1 MSVRFGG
8 GCFKSMKEK
17 QGAHGRRAVGKG
29 GGSRGKRGS
38 NACVASR
45 TPTKPPPPRR
55 PHAHAERRGP
65 TCKVRAVCVLCAL
78 GARWGARKRGARHRA
93 RRQEERGR
101 SVLSPAFSCR
111 PTRAAPPP
119 RHGPGIEPIAKKEKR
134 KRCRFFLGGVSLKR
148 KERQRVGWCA
158 PLDSSPRPK
167 AIATQRASHA
177 SARKCGDSVVS
188 PHHRASRTP
197 HAGQR
202 PGRGGQR
209 SEREGWKN
217 RTHTHTQKPAH
228 ADASRRRPPDA
239 TPADCTVS
247 SSDGAGAAAAAATA
261 FALAPAASHALPIAS
276 RDR

>member
-1 MSVRFGG
+1 MEGG
-8 GCFKSMKEK
+8 RWGRVVDRGGSG
-17 QGAHGRRAVGKG
+17 GATRVLRPAPPRSPHLPAARTRTQKG
-29 GGSRGKRGS
+29 GGLHVKY
-38 NACVASR
+38 A
-45 TPTKPPPPRR
+45 
-55 PHAHAERRGP
+55 
-65 TCKVRAVCVLCAL
+65 LCAFCAHSEQE
-78 GARWGARKRGARHRA
+78 GERA
-93 RRQEERGR
+93 REGRGTAQGDR
-101 SVLSPAFSCR
+101 KKEGGVFYHPPSRVAPR
-111 PTRAAPPP
+111 EQRPPP

-177 SARKCGDSVVS
+177 SARKCEDSVVS